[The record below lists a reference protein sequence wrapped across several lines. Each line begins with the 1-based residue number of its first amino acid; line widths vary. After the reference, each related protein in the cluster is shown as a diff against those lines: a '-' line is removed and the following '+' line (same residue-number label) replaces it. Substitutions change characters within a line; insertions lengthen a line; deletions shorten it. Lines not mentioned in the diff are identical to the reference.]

1 MKKLVLI
8 LFIFTSCSVFK
19 GKKQTK
25 TTKDTNKTTTEKITR
40 FQEADTTVIK
50 VPNIIYKDTTI
61 IKKGR
66 TNTAYVNFDSKG
78 KIDFQCINDK
88 IQETI
93 ERTIQEQTQE
103 RIKENVKDKE
113 TRYDPKLILYIFI
126 GLGSLIVVNKIL
138 NKFI

>member
-1 MKKLVLI
+1 MYI
-8 LFIFTSCSVFK
+8 FI
-19 GKKQTK
+19 
-25 TTKDTNKTTTEKITR
+25 
-40 FQEADTTVIK
+40 
-50 VPNIIYKDTTI
+50 
-61 IKKGR
+61 
-66 TNTAYVNFDSKG
+66 NFDSKG